1 MAGVTVKDM
10 GLHFV
15 GICMK
20 YYWGGCLFFVLFCAG
35 IFWNVL
41 SLAGGR
47 FGKKEACTKAGRQP
61 AVVLISMTI
70 VLFLT
75 VYNPF
80 LVKYVIPALHFENEY
95 YRFFWILPVIPG
107 TAYYAVRL
115 VFALRT
121 GWGKALAALAAAAVL
136 AFLGTPLE
144 GVVKNFQMVE
154 NIYKVPDDLMDA
166 CRIIHEDGDQE
177 HPRVVFDI
185 SLNTVA
191 RQYDPSLGL
200 VLGRDAVLYRD
211 GSAVVTVDPE
221 SLVYRRQKVIMDKV
235 FYGEKVGWKR
245 FRRILKKTRTDYLV
259 LKKDAG
265 LSPYLKRAGCRK
277 AGEAGKYIVYRFEQK

>member
-1 MAGVTVKDM
+1 MAGVTVKDL

-15 GICMK
+15 GFCMR

-41 SLAGGR
+41 SLAGMR
-47 FGKKEACTKAGRQP
+47 LGKKGTDTEPGRQP
-61 AVVLISMTI
+61 GAVLVSMTA

-107 TAYYAVRL
+107 TAYYGVRL
-115 VFALRT
+115 VFAVRT
-121 GWGKALAALAAAAVL
+121 GWGKALAAAAAAVIL
-136 AFLGTPLE
+136 VCLGTPLE
-144 GVVKNFQMVE
+144 GVVRNFQMVE
-154 NIYKVPDDLMDA
+154 NIYKVPDDLIEA

-235 FYGEKVGWKR
+235 FYGEKVRWKK
-245 FRRILKKTRTDYLV
+245 FRRVLIRTRTDYLV
-259 LKKDAG
+259 LKKEAH
-265 LSPYLKRAGCRK
+265 LSPYLKKAGCRTVGR
-277 AGEAGKYIVYRFEQK
+277 AGEYVVYRFQRE